1 MIVEKQIG
9 GIIYKIQSKGSV
21 DVNLKTIN
29 SGDSV
34 NEKNY
39 FVITG
44 RGQINESSVIATL
57 TVKPKGLVDDE
68 KQGVLA
74 GDRSLFNES
83 VLGLVESL
91 YNSSLTLKLR
101 KTERDIYNNIIG
113 YTYDMVFIPKET
125 TTKSTPIRYSINN
138 KTRKA
143 KGTPMMAHVQKIIY
157 GSRDI
162 SPRGEDRVIKVEGDP
177 GASYK
182 IAVLKYTDYKGD
194 DFEIKSS
201 TLENIMI
208 GEELREVDLG
218 DGTIV
223 KATKGIIPKSGV
235 VEIKQNFPPVK
246 EDTRYALY
254 AQTTDKPGSELNK
267 ARERFFTQKGS
278 GWISNPLGRLGW
290 YEKTLYQDTRP
301 TLTIS
306 ATTTSNLYQINAQ
319 DIALISSYE
328 GLSNVQVFKQVFNGK
343 RNGPPSDRYSGTIN
357 VLYKLAVVN
366 GANNLADNNGGGFPN
381 GDPVFSNTGGNTSWT
396 NSDFSLNGGT
406 EVEIVSIDRDDSIP
420 GDTGNDLMQISFKL
434 LIRGFGN
441 RSVTMNLN
449 LDNHV
454 TVS

>member
-1 MIVEKQIG
+1 MIIEKQIG
-9 GIIYKIQSKGSV
+9 GVIYKIQSKGSV

-57 TVKPKGLVDDE
+57 TVKPRGLIDTDI
-68 KQGVLA
+68 KQGVVA

-101 KTERDIYNNIIG
+101 KTERDLYNNIIG

-125 TTKSTPIRYSINN
+125 TTKSTPIRYSISN

-143 KGTPMMAHVQKIIY
+143 KGIPIMPHVKKIVY

-177 GASYK
+177 GAPYK
-182 IAVLKYTDYKGD
+182 IAMLKYIDYKGD

-201 TLENIMI
+201 TLENIMT

-218 DGTIV
+218 DGTVV
-223 KATKGIIPKSGV
+223 KATKGILPKSGV

-254 AQTTDKPGSELNK
+254 AQTTDKPGSELND
-267 ARERFFTQKGS
+267 ARE
-278 GWISNPLGRLGW
+278 
-290 YEKTLYQDTRP
+290 
-301 TLTIS
+301 
-306 ATTTSNLYQINAQ
+306 
-319 DIALISSYE
+319 
-328 GLSNVQVFKQVFNGK
+328 
-343 RNGPPSDRYSGTIN
+343 
-357 VLYKLAVVN
+357 
-366 GANNLADNNGGGFPN
+366 
-381 GDPVFSNTGGNTSWT
+381 
-396 NSDFSLNGGT
+396 
-406 EVEIVSIDRDDSIP
+406 
-420 GDTGNDLMQISFKL
+420 
-434 LIRGFGN
+434 
-441 RSVTMNLN
+441 
-449 LDNHV
+449 
-454 TVS
+454 